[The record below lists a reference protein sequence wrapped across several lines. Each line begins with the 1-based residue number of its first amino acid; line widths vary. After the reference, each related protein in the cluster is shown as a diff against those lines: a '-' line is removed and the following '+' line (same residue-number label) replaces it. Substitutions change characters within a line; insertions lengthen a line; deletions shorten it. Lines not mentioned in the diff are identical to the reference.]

1 MRLIHETVECFSSSI
16 HYHHIKGLQYDNS
29 GVQLRELT
37 CPLPEEEYLG
47 RPESK
52 AETKMGTLEKLETSG
67 TYNIAKAKQQN
78 SQPDDHR
85 SSY

>member
-1 MRLIHETVECFSSSI
+1 MRLIRETVECFSSSI

-52 AETKMGTLEKLETSG
+52 AETKNGDPREIGDLWHLQHGKS
-67 TYNIAKAKQQN
+67 
-78 SQPDDHR
+78 
-85 SSY
+85 